1 MLWNT
6 GECGPCVGWHPRL
19 KAPRLPMLPVPWR
32 PTAPR
37 SRALVGLVARPAW
50 SSEAS
55 RGRSAPTWWSLGF
68 SEPLGV
74 GSLSHFCERT
84 LLPFLESCSQESSR
98 ARLCVDNCRPQS
110 PVPDNSPGGFLK
122 SPSAPATCQHL
133 EPSRAGGSVRWD
145 CQVSLA

>member
-19 KAPRLPMLPVPWR
+19 KAPRLPTLSVPWR

-37 SRALVGLVARPAW
+37 SRVLVGLVARPAW
-50 SSEAS
+50 SSQAS

-68 SEPLGV
+68 SGPLGV
-74 GSLSHFCERT
+74 GACVTFVKGCSYLSLRAVLRKAPGPGSVLTTAGHSP
-84 LLPFLESCSQESSR
+84 LSQIT
-98 ARLCVDNCRPQS
+98 PQ
-110 PVPDNSPGGFLK
+110 GGFLK

-133 EPSRAGGSVRWD
+133 EPSRAGGPED
-145 CQVSLA
+145 DAG